1 MQRFHKMM
9 RLIQKFAPQLLVTL
23 SILMAVMQLIQSV
36 HERAWTGLQ
45 VEMVTTWD
53 ARIHDLREA
62 LPSGVDQIGYL
73 ETSDILNTEKIDI
86 EEFLL
91 TQYALAPATLQRG
104 LGTEWIVGNFSKDV
118 EFTPWLDS
126 RIAKYELQSF
136 GFGLYL
142 IHVIEP

>member
-1 MQRFHKMM
+1 M
-9 RLIQKFAPQLLVTL
+9 RLIQKFTPLLLVTL
-23 SILMAVMQLIQSV
+23 SMLMAIVQLVQSA

-62 LPSGVDQIGYL
+62 LPAGVDQIGYL
-73 ETSDILNTEKIDI
+73 ETSDIFATEKFDI

-91 TQYALAPATLQRG
+91 TQYALAPAALTRG
-104 LGTEWIVGNFSKDV
+104 VESEWIVGNFNRDV
-118 EFTPWLDS
+118 EFISWLDEH
-126 RIAKYELQSF
+126 IQKYELQSF

-142 IHVIEP
+142 IHVIKP